1 MTASDRTLTT
11 SLPLRRGSEGFNTSQ
26 DYLVKGLIPAGAL
39 CSIYGP
45 GGSFKSFLAVSLACH
60 IASGTSWGGRR
71 VNQGAVL
78 FIAGEGGTG
87 VSRRI
92 RAWELSVN
100 DEMALDN
107 LFRVDCPIFPAAP
120 GSIEQ
125 VILATQD
132 IKNMTGMPVRLII
145 LDTLARCF
153 GNSDE
158 NTARDMGA
166 FIQGCDAIR
175 YHTRAAMMIVHH
187 SGKDQERGA
196 RGSSAF
202 QAALDAEFNVRREG
216 RRNAITLS
224 CTKMKDAEMPEVT
237 AYDLEEVV
245 IYTDS
250 DGEPVTSLVLNDE
263 PRQPDDD
270 LLSSGIP
277 PDVPHITRN
286 HTALWR
292 CINQRI
298 SQNKPCTRALLRDDL
313 RAKGINVEKKFSR
326 WLEKLLRE
334 QLIVLDGEQIRLP
347 DTGE

>member
-1 MTASDRTLTT
+1 MSEPTQALTT
-11 SLPLRRGSEGFNTSQ
+11 SLPLRRGSEGFNISQ
-26 DYLVKGLIPAGAL
+26 DYLVKGLIPTGAL

-60 IASGTSWGGRR
+60 VASGKPWSGRR

-87 VSRRI
+87 VARRI

-100 DEMALDN
+100 DEIVLQN
-107 LFRVDCPIFPAAP
+107 LFRVDCPVFPASP
-120 GSIEQ
+120 ESIQQ

-132 IKNMTGMPVRLII
+132 IFQLTGMPVRLII

-153 GNSDE
+153 GSSDE

-175 YHTRAAMMIVHH
+175 YHTHSTMLIVHH
-187 SGKDQERGA
+187 SGKDQDRGA

-224 CTKMKDAEMPEVT
+224 CTKMKDAEMPEIA
-237 AYDLEEVV
+237 AYDLDEAE
-245 IYTDS
+245 ICIDD
-250 DGEPVTSLVLNDE
+250 DGEPVTSLVLNDS
-263 PRQPDDD
+263 PRQPDTDA
-270 LLSSGIP
+270 SGINAT
-277 PDVPHITRN
+277 VPYMTHN
-286 HTALWR
+286 HAALWQ
-292 CINQRI
+292 CISQRI
-298 SQNKPCTRALLRDDL
+298 NQNKPCTRALLRDDL
-313 RAKGINVEKKFSR
+313 RARGMNVDKKFSR

-334 QLIVLDGEQIRLP
+334 QLIILDGEQIRLP
-347 DTGE
+347 DMGE

>member
-1 MTASDRTLTT
+1 M
-11 SLPLRRGSEGFNTSQ
+11 
-26 DYLVKGLIPAGAL
+26 
-39 CSIYGP
+39 
-45 GGSFKSFLAVSLACH
+45 
-60 IASGTSWGGRR
+60 
-71 VNQGAVL
+71 L
-78 FIAGEGGTG
+78 FITGEGGTG

-158 NTARDMGA
+158 NIARDMGA

-196 RGSSAF
+196 HGSSAF

-277 PDVPHITRN
+277 PGVPHITRN
-286 HTALWR
+286 HTVLWR
-292 CINQRI
+292 CINVSARI
-298 SQNKPCTRALLRDDL
+298 SLVPARSCATIYG
-313 RAKGINVEKKFSR
+313 AKGINVEKKFSR

>member
-1 MTASDRTLTT
+1 MSELTHALTT
-11 SLPLRRGSEGFNTSQ
+11 SLPLRRGSEGFNISQ

-60 IASGTSWGGRR
+60 IASGKPWSGRR
-71 VNQGAVL
+71 VSQGAVL

-92 RAWELSVN
+92 RAWELCVN

-107 LFRVDCPIFPAAP
+107 LFRVDCPVFPASAE
-120 GSIEQ
+120 SVQQ
-125 VILATQD
+125 VILAAQD
-132 IKNMTGMPVRLII
+132 ILQLTGMPVRLII

-153 GNSDE
+153 GSSDE

-175 YHTRAAMMIVHH
+175 FHTQSTMLIVHH
-187 SGKDQERGA
+187 SGKDQDRGA

-237 AYDLEEVV
+237 AYDLSEAE
-245 IYTDS
+245 ICIDD
-250 DGEPVTSLVLNDE
+250 DGEPVTSLVLNDV

-270 LLSSGIP
+270 DSPVTPG
-277 PDVPHITRN
+277 VPYMTHN
-286 HTALWR
+286 HAALWK

-298 SQNKPCTRALLRDDL
+298 SRNQSCTRALLRDDL
-313 RAKGINVEKKFSR
+313 RARGMNVDKKFSR

-334 QLIVLDGEQIRLP
+334 QLIVLDGEEIRLA
-347 DTGE
+347 DVGE